1 MNIKNFS
8 KHIFWSYNKNADLSE
23 ETIIWQ
29 VLLYG
34 EIKDMVLLV
43 KQIDKEVIIQVMKK
57 ISFLGRYNRRLNFIK
72 KVIL

>member
-8 KHIFWSYNKNADLSE
+8 KHIFWSYNKNADLPE

-43 KQIDKEVIIQVMKK
+43 KQIDKEVIIQVVKK

>member
-8 KHIFWSYNKNADLSE
+8 KHIFWSYNKNADLPE